1 MLEAEGGPCFLVSII
16 SWRRANKLVFS
27 WAFYP
32 VKHVQLLWSFTSV
45 LLTSPSVNL
54 WWSCWLFLFAY
65 FSNFMATLL
74 GYQEWHANQAVASL
88 SASCCQTTPL
98 QLTSHRWHGL
108 IQVQAFWYLC
118 KQHTPQCLT
127 VLLLLLFFL
136 VISTRHFH
144 NPRSILFLLV
154 LSHRTIPICASF
166 RLILTAWNWD
176 QNFTF
181 SLPSPIPN

>member
-74 GYQEWHANQAVASL
+74 GYQEWHANQTVASL

-127 VLLLLLFFL
+127 VLLLLLFFFGYQYAAL
-136 VISTRHFH
+136 SQPSLYIVSSGAFTQNHSHLCFLQT
-144 NPRSILFLLV
+144 NLNSLKLRSELHILLA
-154 LSHRTIPICASF
+154 LSHS
-166 RLILTAWNWD
+166 
-176 QNFTF
+176 
-181 SLPSPIPN
+181 